1 MLYYEEVVS
10 KKYEVVRYEGFEFF
24 FKYETDPPGML
35 HIYARGMFKPEDAI
49 EVWFEGTEELEN
61 VENNRFETYTDKR
74 GIYWYWLDTQ
84 QTKIMIISCFQRTS

>member
-1 MLYYEEVVS
+1 MS
-10 KKYEVVRYEGFEFF
+10 KKYEVVKYEGFEFF

-35 HIYARGMFKPEDAI
+35 HIYARGMFEPEDAI

-61 VENNRFETYTDKR
+61 VENDRFETYTDKR
-74 GIYWYWLDTQ
+74 GIYWYWLNKE